1 MKKKSKLLISA
12 ASLSLLTVLSVP
24 TILTSC
30 SNNNNSTIKEYSM
43 SFQTNSTY
51 SLGDNNL
58 LPSNV
63 DNEWIKDK
71 VIENKSSI
79 FSIINEP
86 ADFDWNSNLSISDV
100 NASNSN
106 GELSF
111 KCSLN
116 KSDQNSQT
124 IDKTITF
131 TGFKT
136 QQVNNNY
143 SIVFKETTSSYAL
156 GDSTT
161 LPSSID
167 SQWIKN
173 KIIDNKNSIFSISN
187 EPANFD
193 WNNNLSIGS
202 INPNNS
208 NGQLSFNCTLKKSNQ
223 DSKTINKT
231 ITFTGFKTQQVNNYY
246 SIAFNNT
253 PSYAFGDNATLPSNV
268 NSNWI
273 KTKVI
278 QNKNL
283 IFSINNAPADFDWS
297 NNLSI
302 IIVSTD
308 DSNGQLSFNVT
319 LNRATDNPDNIPT
332 ISKQL
337 TFTGFLTNTSTSDN
351 GILSPV
357 NPDNIPSDIPPK
369 APETA
374 EEKRWGNVLLP
385 KIDDSQIT
393 MDHLVQMLDEHM
405 GNTNYVKVTFGER
418 KISSK
423 LMADAFAKWITTR
436 WKYFPYF
443 GFSNPVFR
451 INIKDEN
458 GNKITWKLIKD
469 FNKPEYI
476 DKTYYVDYLS
486 TNKDEIFDYY
496 AQKWLIPG
504 YSKNTFIE
512 FVNDFLNLISYDMD
526 GIDKVMTAYFYVAN
540 ILRYKDSPSIE
551 TTIKDHIGVC
561 ADYSSLMALLLN
573 MVGVPTLP
581 MVTSHHKINY
591 TALHQIVWVYINDLY
606 DGTTKKW
613 YALDPTF
620 AYSSG
625 GSYGK
630 PISFWPTNLNIDNVI
645 FNFNSDPYKIYPT
658 DPHYN
663 SCLFFNAPWKTLYDN
678 NMVETRPIPSN
689 LVSPEYTLKS
699 NPVYYNGYWYYYCY
713 DDNYTGANH
722 NKLVRSK
729 FITEKNNYEVVIDF
743 SNPKN
748 PDPNHLGFNVSE
760 DICNLFK
767 HFSQYNFRYHA
778 FGYNEKIVLCTNV
791 KPDPNNNSVKFLII
805 DLNTKQC
812 KLINQTVDIRSSSLK
827 DFNFYIK
834 DGEIYYTN
842 NPYGPEQQTSWYKKT
857 YAKLTL
863 TTDEYNFLNS
873 SSDSRSKLFRKLVSY
888 RTIAGTYLIGTDSV
902 NNVSEQSK
910 RNFMQYLYDLEQQL
924 NNNQIT
930 DFDAKMKELDSK
942 FNSFIPPITS
952 QGIIKTNELC
962 DVYQYEKSYVDTI
975 DSLPMN
981 KLILMDNL
989 SDFNANDNNTEFDIY
1004 YSKTKEGPYTKVRDG
1019 LSVEGTGIN
1028 VRLSD
1033 IGQTSYNGYYYFEY
1047 YPYGLYS
1054 DRKKSKT
1061 FEIQVVERKTLPDY
1075 EGLYSQSLR
1084 NTNYYVDSPN
1094 WYNNQIALSFKLNG
1108 MSNIQNPIDLKLKY
1122 INFDT
1127 KEISTLDTK
1136 TINGGTS
1143 SSVEIKWALDRP
1155 SQKNHGIY
1163 YVEYTTSANNNSYKF
1178 FSNFY
1183 FHFTKNDVDN
1193 FNVSEW
1199 SSLSNLIN

>member
-30 SNNNNSTIKEYSM
+30 SNNKTSVIEYSM
-43 SFQTNSTY
+43 TFQTSSTY
-51 SLGDNNL
+51 SLGDNNV
-58 LPSNV
+58 LPSDV
-63 DNEWIKDK
+63 DNEWIKNK
-71 VIENKSSI
+71 VIENKDSI
-79 FSIINEP
+79 FSINNEP
-86 ADFDWNSNLSISDV
+86 ADFDWNSNLSISEV
-100 NASNSN
+100 NPSNSN

-143 SIVFKETTSSYAL
+143 SIVFNNNSSSYRL
-156 GDSTT
+156 GDSTI

-167 SQWIKN
+167 GEWIKN

-193 WNNNLSIGS
+193 WSNNLSIS
-202 INPNNS
+202 NINADDS
-208 NGQLSFNCTLKKSNQ
+208 NGELSFNCSLYKSNQ
-223 DSKTINKT
+223 NGQTIDKT
-231 ITFTGFKTQQVNNYY
+231 ITFTGFKTQPVNNYY
-246 SIAFNNT
+246 SITFKDT
-253 PSYAFGDNATLPSNV
+253 TSSYAFGDNTILPSNV
-268 NSNWI
+268 NSEWI
-273 KTKVI
+273 KEKVI
-278 QNKNL
+278 QNKDS
-283 IFSINNAPADFDWS
+283 IFSISNAPADFDWNS
-297 NNLSI
+297 NLSI
-302 IIVSTD
+302 SILSTD
-308 DSNGQLSFNVT
+308 NTNGQLSFNVT
-319 LNRATDNPDNIPT
+319 LNRATDNPATTST

-357 NPDNIPSDIPPK
+357 SPDSIPSDIPQK
-369 APETA
+369 APETE
-374 EEKRWGNVLLP
+374 EEKKWGNVLLP

-393 MDHLVQMLDEHM
+393 MDHLVKMLDDHM
-405 GNTNYVKVTFGER
+405 GNTNNVKVTFGER

-423 LMADAFAKWITTR
+423 LMADAFAKWTTTR

-443 GFSNPVFR
+443 GFSNPVFQ
-451 INIKDEN
+451 INIKDEL
-458 GNKITWKLIKD
+458 GKPIIWKYMQEW
-469 FNKPEYI
+469 NKPEYI
-476 DKTYYVDYLS
+476 EKTYYVDYLS
-486 TNKDEIFDYY
+486 TTTGEVFDYY
-496 AQKWLIPG
+496 AEKWLIPG

-526 GIDKVMTAYFYVAN
+526 GIDKVITAYFYVAN
-540 ILRYKDSPSIE
+540 YLKYLDSPSIE
-551 TTIKDHIGVC
+551 ATIKEHIGVC
-561 ADYSSLMALLLN
+561 ADYASLTALLCN
-573 MVGVPTLP
+573 IVGVPALP
-581 MVTSHHKINY
+581 MITSHDIK
-591 TALHQIVWVYINDLY
+591 TAMHEIVWVYINDLY

-620 AYSSG
+620 AYTRG
-625 GSYGK
+625 GYYGK
-630 PISFWPTNLNIDNVI
+630 PISFWPSNLKVENVI
-645 FNFNSDPYKIYPT
+645 FNFNSNPYVPYPT
-658 DPHYN
+658 EDHYN
-663 SCLFFNAPWKTLYDN
+663 SNLFFNAPWQTLYDN
-678 NMVETRPIPSN
+678 NMLETRPIPDN
-689 LVSPEYTLKS
+689 IVSENYKNKS

-713 DDNYTGANH
+713 DNKSSTQPKNN
-722 NKLVRSK
+722 NKLVRQK
-729 FITEKNNYEVVIDF
+729 FITGNTYEVVIDF
-743 SNPKN
+743 SNPQN
-748 PDPNHLGFNVSE
+748 PDPNHFGFNISE
-760 DICNLFK
+760 EICNLFK
-767 HFSQYNFRYHA
+767 WFSTSSFKYNA
-778 FGYNEKIVLCTNV
+778 FGYNEKIVICTNV
-791 KPDPNNNSVKFLII
+791 KPDVSNNSVKFLII

-812 KLINQTVDIRSSSLK
+812 KLINQTADIKTPSSLK

-842 NPYGPEQQTSWYKKT
+842 DPYGPGQTSFFNKT

-863 TTDEYNFLNS
+863 TPDEYNFLNS

-888 RTIAGTYLIGTDSV
+888 RTTAGTYLIGDDPV
-902 NNVSEQSK
+902 NNVSEESK

-942 FNSFIPPITS
+942 FNAFIPPITS

-962 DVYQYEKSYVDTI
+962 DVYQYEKSYVDLI

-1004 YSKTKEGPYTKVRDG
+1004 YSKTKDGTYTKVRDG

-1033 IGQTSYNGYYYFEY
+1033 IGQTSYDGYYYFEY
-1047 YPYGLYS
+1047 YPYGLY
-1054 DRKKSKT
+1054 DQRQKSKI

-1108 MSNIQNPIDLKLKY
+1108 MSNVQNPIDLKLKY

-1143 SSVEIKWALDRP
+1143 STVVEKWALDRP

-1163 YVEYTTSANNNSYKF
+1163 WVEYTTSANNNSYKF
-1178 FSNFY
+1178 FSSFY

-1193 FNVSEW
+1193 FDVSEW
-1199 SSLSNLIN
+1199 ASLSNLIN

>member
-12 ASLSLLTVLSVP
+12 ASLSLLSVLSVP

-30 SNNNNSTIKEYSM
+30 SNNKTSVIEYSM
-43 SFQTNSTY
+43 TFQTSATY

-58 LPSNV
+58 LPSDVN
-63 DNEWIKDK
+63 NEWIKNK
-71 VIENKSSI
+71 VIENKTSI
-79 FSIINEP
+79 FSINNEP
-86 ADFDWNSNLSISDV
+86 TDFDWNSNLSISDV

-116 KSDQNSQT
+116 KSDQNGQT

-136 QQVNNNY
+136 QQINNNY
-143 SIVFKETTSSYAL
+143 SIVFKDTTSYAF
-156 GDSTT
+156 GDNTI
-161 LPSSID
+161 LPSNVN
-167 SQWIKN
+167 SQWIMN

-193 WNNNLSIGS
+193 WRNNLSISS

-208 NGQLSFNCTLKKSNQ
+208 NGQLSFN
-223 DSKTINKT
+223 
-231 ITFTGFKTQQVNNYY
+231 
-246 SIAFNNT
+246 
-253 PSYAFGDNATLPSNV
+253 
-268 NSNWI
+268 
-273 KTKVI
+273 
-278 QNKNL
+278 
-283 IFSINNAPADFDWS
+283 
-297 NNLSI
+297 
-302 IIVSTD
+302 
-308 DSNGQLSFNVT
+308 VT
-319 LNRATDNPDNIPT
+319 LNSATDNPANAST

-337 TFTGFLTNTSTSDN
+337 TFTGFLNNASTSNN

-357 NPDNIPSDIPPK
+357 SPDSIPSDKPQK
-369 APETA
+369 APETE

-393 MDHLVQMLDEHM
+393 MDHLVKMLDDHI
-405 GNTNYVKVTFGER
+405 GNTNYVKVTFGQR
-418 KISSK
+418 KINAK

-443 GFSNPVFR
+443 AFANPVFR

-476 DKTYYVDYLS
+476 QKTYYVDYLS
-486 TNKDEIFDYY
+486 TYRDEIFDYY
-496 AQKWLIPG
+496 AEKWLIPG

-512 FVNDFLNLISYDMD
+512 FVNDFLNLISYDMN

-540 ILRYKDSPSIE
+540 TLKYLDSPSIE

-561 ADYSSLMALLLN
+561 ADYSSLMALLCN
-573 MVGVPTLP
+573 IVGVPALP
-581 MVTSHHKINY
+581 MITSHHKIEY
-591 TALHQIVWVYINDLY
+591 TSLHQIVWVYINDLY

-620 AYSSG
+620 AYRRG

-630 PISFWPTNLNIDNVI
+630 PISFWPTNLNIENVI
-645 FNFNSDPYKIYPT
+645 FNFNSDPYTIYPS

-663 SCLFFNAPWKTLYDN
+663 SCLFFNAPWLTLYDN
-678 NMVETRPIPSN
+678 NTLETRPIPDN
-689 LVSPEYTLKS
+689 LVSLNYKNKS

-713 DDNYTGANH
+713 DANYSGINN

-729 FITEKNNYEVVIDF
+729 FVTGKNNYEVVIDF
-743 SNPKN
+743 SNPQK
-748 PDPNHLGFNVSE
+748 PDPNNLGFNISQ
-760 DICNLFK
+760 DICDLFK
-767 HFSQYNFRYHA
+767 HFSTSSFRYNA

-791 KPDPNNNSVKFLII
+791 KPDPYNNSVKFLII
-805 DLNTKQC
+805 DLNTKQY
-812 KLINQTVDIRSSSLK
+812 KLINQTVDIKSASLK
-827 DFNFYIK
+827 NFNFYIK
-834 DGEIYYTN
+834 DGEIYYTD
-842 NPYGPEQQTSWYKKT
+842 NPYGPGQNSWYDKT

-863 TTDEYNFLNS
+863 TNDEYNFLNS
-873 SSDSRSKLFRKLVSY
+873 SSESRSKLFRKLVSY
-888 RTIAGTYLIGTDSV
+888 RTIAGTYLIGDDPV
-902 NNVSEQSK
+902 NNVSEESK

-924 NNNQIT
+924 NKGQIT

-942 FNSFIPPITS
+942 FKAFIPPITS

-962 DVYQYEKSYVDTI
+962 DVYQYDKSYVDTI

-1004 YSKTKEGPYTKVRDG
+1004 YSNTKNGAYKKVRGG

-1033 IGQTSYNGYYYFEY
+1033 IGQSSYDGYYYFEY

-1054 DRKKSKT
+1054 QRQKSKI
-1061 FEIQVVERKTLPDY
+1061 FEIQIVERKTLPDY

-1108 MSNIQNPIDLKLKY
+1108 MSNVQNPIDLKLKY

-1143 SSVEIKWALDRP
+1143 SSVVEKWALDIP
-1155 SQKNHGIY
+1155 SEKNHGIY
-1163 YVEYTTSANNNSYKF
+1163 WVEYTTSANNNSYKF

-1199 SSLSNLIN
+1199 ASLSNLIN